1 MKSISNGN
9 KKERGA
15 AAVEFALVLSAFLL
29 LLIGIMEM
37 GLVFYTYNSAVEAT
51 RSGARLAVVSPVY
64 DPAIKDDMRAILP
77 QLTDTQIDIQYTPDG
92 CTAGTCEF
100 VTVSINGLTV
110 TPIFIPGGKLTLPY
124 FSTTLPRESLG
135 VH

>member
-1 MKSISNGN
+1 MKPISHGN

-15 AAVEFALVLSAFLL
+15 AVIEFALVLIAFLL

-51 RSGARLAVVSPVY
+51 RSGARLAVVSPIS
-64 DPAIKDDMRAILP
+64 DPAIQDDMRAVLP
-77 QLTDTQIDIQYTPDG
+77 QLTDGQIDIQYTPGG
-92 CTAGTCEF
+92 CTAATCES

-110 TPIFIPGGKLTLPY
+110 TPIFIPGGTLTLPY